1 LVTFAICS
9 TAFVGGQTPE
19 EQVRQAVENTPHP
32 NSAAE
37 FQTVPHLTCLNQ
49 GKTGI
54 CWSFATCSF
63 VESEMARLKL
73 EPVRLSVLYPTYC
86 TYIEKARRFVR
97 TRGVSRV
104 NEGDLFIGVMET
116 CRLYGAI
123 PASVYGQTDDARKLL
138 DNTKLDAEID
148 GLMA

>member
-1 LVTFAICS
+1 MSARLGIKSREIEGDFDPLVISFLRPASRYFALFSAANDQNCNRVITRRLWTSIGCLYLVTFAICS

-19 EQVRQAVENTPHP
+19 EQVWQAVQRTPHP
-32 NSAAE
+32 DSAAE

-73 EPVRLSVLYPTYC
+73 EPVRLSVL
-86 TYIEKARRFVR
+86 
-97 TRGVSRV
+97 
-104 NEGDLFIGVMET
+104 
-116 CRLYGAI
+116 
-123 PASVYGQTDDARKLL
+123 
-138 DNTKLDAEID
+138 
-148 GLMA
+148 